1 MPAPPLSCS
10 SSSSS
15 SAPPATADAAVPN
28 ALLASQPEPPPDV
41 PLQAQSSRALTL
53 AWLALLA
60 ITATPYWLGGGR
72 VQAATG
78 SMVPVLVLC
87 ALTFVKGMLVS
98 LEFLELRHA
107 PALWRWLVCGWLAVV
122 LLLIALAFWV
132 SHW

>member
-1 MPAPPLSCS
+1 MPAPPLSC
-10 SSSSS
+10 SSSS

-60 ITATPYWLGGGR
+60 ITATTYWLGGGR

>member
-1 MPAPPLSCS
+1 MPPTPVP
-10 SSSSS
+10 
-15 SAPPATADAAVPN
+15 SASPVPPARSAAAAVPN
-28 ALLASQPEPPPDV
+28 ALSARHPDAPP

-53 AWLALLA
+53 AWLVLLA
-60 ITATPYWLGGGR
+60 ITATTYWLGGWR
-72 VQAATG
+72 TEAATG

-107 PALWRWLVCGWLAVV
+107 PSLWRWLVCGWLALV

-132 SHW
+132 SRW

>member
-1 MPAPPLSCS
+1 MPPTPVP
-10 SSSSS
+10 
-15 SAPPATADAAVPN
+15 SASPVPPARSAAAAAVPN
-28 ALLASQPEPPPDV
+28 ALSARHPDALP

-53 AWLALLA
+53 AWLVLLA
-60 ITATPYWLGGGR
+60 ITATTYWLGGWR
-72 VQAATG
+72 TEAATG

-107 PALWRWLVCGWLAVV
+107 PALWRWLVCGWLALV

-132 SHW
+132 SRW

>member
-1 MPAPPLSCS
+1 MPASLPS
-10 SSSSS
+10 SAS
-15 SAPPATADAAVPN
+15 SAPATEAVPK
-28 ALLASQPEPPPDV
+28 ALLPAPAKTLDTTETPGA

-53 AWLALLA
+53 AWLVLLA
-60 ITATPYWLGGGR
+60 ITATTWWMGGGR

-87 ALTFVKGMLVS
+87 ALTFVKGLLVS

-107 PALWRWLVCGWLAVV
+107 PALWRWLVCGWLTLV

-132 SHW
+132 SRW